1 MGSISANRTAKRH
14 LRTCFMYMSTLFQ
27 CSVRKVPRARLSLIE
42 KSLRRRRW
50 RRSAGRSGR
59 KFKGDRRVW
68 LTIFLVPGD
77 IFRKRGVD
85 FFSIRFVP
93 LKRESYRV
101 RRRVV
106 GLKVFGMSLSRLE
119 TSQSTPPFFQL
130 YFLRR
135 LILEEICCNSFK
147 MRE

>member
-27 CSVRKVPRARLSLIE
+27 GSVRKVPRARLFLVE
-42 KSLRRRRW
+42 KSLGRRRW

-77 IFRKRGVD
+77 IFRKKERG
-85 FFSIRFVP
+85 FFFYTICSSEERILQGQEKSGRSESI
-93 LKRESYRV
+93 
-101 RRRVV
+101 
-106 GLKVFGMSLSRLE
+106 GKVSF
-119 TSQSTPPFFQL
+119 TS
-130 YFLRR
+130 
-135 LILEEICCNSFK
+135 
-147 MRE
+147 

>member
-1 MGSISANRTAKRH
+1 
-14 LRTCFMYMSTLFQ
+14 MYMSTLFQ
-27 CSVRKVPRARLSLIE
+27 GSARKVPRARLSLIE
-42 KSLRRRRW
+42 KSLGRRRW

-85 FFSIRFVP
+85 FFSIRFAT

-106 GLKVFGMSLSRLE
+106 GLKVFGKSLPRLE
-119 TSQSTPPFFQL
+119 TSQSTPPFYNYIF
-130 YFLRR
+130 
-135 LILEEICCNSFK
+135 SGASK
-147 MRE
+147 

>member
-27 CSVRKVPRARLSLIE
+27 GSARRVPRARLSLIE
-42 KSLRRRRW
+42 KSLGKRRW

-85 FFSIRFVP
+85 FFSIRFVT
-93 LKRESYRV
+93 LQRESYRV

-106 GLKVFGMSLSRLE
+106 GLKVFGMSLPRLE
-119 TSQSTPPFFQL
+119 TSQSTPLFYNFI
-130 YFLRR
+130 F
-135 LILEEICCNSFK
+135 SGGSK
-147 MRE
+147 

>member
-14 LRTCFMYMSTLFQ
+14 LRTWFMYMSTLLQ
-27 CSVRKVPRARLSLIE
+27 GSARKVPRARLSLIE
-42 KSLRRRRW
+42 KSLGRRRW

-68 LTIFLVPGD
+68 VTIFLVPGD

-106 GLKVFGMSLSRLE
+106 GLKVFGMYLSHIKKKKKKKN
-119 TSQSTPPFFQL
+119 FFQL